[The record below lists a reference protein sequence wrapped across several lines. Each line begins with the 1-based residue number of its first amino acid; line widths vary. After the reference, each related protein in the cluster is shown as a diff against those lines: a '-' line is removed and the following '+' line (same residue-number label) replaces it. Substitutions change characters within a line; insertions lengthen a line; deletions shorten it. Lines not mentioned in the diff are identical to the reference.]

1 MMFEMAKLLL
11 ETNRIALMSVL
22 SSSRHLAIDMP
33 AASVRIPHCRCLT
46 SFLDLTHGT
55 IKDLPQELIQ
65 NLPTGRYSI

>member
-33 AASVRIPHCRCLT
+33 AASV
-46 SFLDLTHGT
+46 
-55 IKDLPQELIQ
+55 KDSPL
-65 NLPTGRYSI
+65 